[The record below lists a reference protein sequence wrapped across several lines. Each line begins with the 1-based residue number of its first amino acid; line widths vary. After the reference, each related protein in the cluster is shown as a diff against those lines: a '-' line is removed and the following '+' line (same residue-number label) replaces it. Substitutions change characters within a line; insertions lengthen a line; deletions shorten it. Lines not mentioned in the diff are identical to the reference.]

1 MNSFSKLHVALLVI
15 ALVWGAT
22 QAFQV
27 SPTATTVP
35 RIPTTSTSSKL
46 HALPL
51 DEVAN
56 QASFLLSTT
65 GEAMSDWTTATAAT
79 TSTWISQASAM
90 AAAAAPGAIDFGVW
104 FAPILFY
111 LRGFPLTAQFVQDL
125 EKIDPTDPD
134 YDPSFQPVAPQWE
147 NIEEIPGG
155 KEGVLQHIKW
165 GSPSLA
171 MYLLASYG
179 FFPGQDSDLFLKA
192 SAALVIPA
200 GLTLCYCL
208 LGAFRVLGGLYKQ
221 NQQNTALFIATTLIV
236 VTTLPFL
243 QLVTWE
249 IEYALRPNSSCKLSP
264 RPISC
269 YHSLLVLSPTC
280 FNGTSCRQPLAK
292 VASRL

>member
-1 MNSFSKLHVALLVI
+1 MNSSCKLQVALLAT
-15 ALVWGAT
+15 ALVWGST

-27 SPTATTVP
+27 SPMVTTVP
-35 RIPTTSTSSKL
+35 RIPTSSTTSKL
-46 HALPL
+46 NALPL
-51 DEVAN
+51 DEVAT
-56 QASFLLSTT
+56 QASLLLSTT

-79 TSTWISQASAM
+79 TSTWISQASAV

-125 EKIDPTDPD
+125 EKMDPTDPD

-179 FFPGQDSDLFLKA
+179 FFPDKT
-192 SAALVIPA
+192 V
-200 GLTLCYCL
+200 
-208 LGAFRVLGGLYKQ
+208 
-221 NQQNTALFIATTLIV
+221 
-236 VTTLPFL
+236 
-243 QLVTWE
+243 
-249 IEYALRPNSSCKLSP
+249 
-264 RPISC
+264 
-269 YHSLLVLSPTC
+269 TC
-280 FNGTSCRQPLAK
+280 FSRHRPL
-292 VASRL
+292 S